1 MVAKWSEIFDT
12 GSLATRVHMSDYF
25 KVKINKE
32 NESSSDG
39 EQRVGIFEYV
49 VCDQPTP
56 TRWPTSTQAVPIW
69 LKDTLMKEE
78 VLKEYDIFTD
88 GSFDNELEPV
98 AFLLD
103 RKVKTISGA
112 AVVLAGTGQNWMNE
126 PIITVRI
133 QNDERVVV
141 SSAFPLE
148 LLAIVAGLR
157 IASMRPG
164 LRKSSQTAKRHS
176 SCYPL
181 QRSSTTGATR
191 QMWR

>member
-1 MVAKWSEIFDT
+1 M
-12 GSLATRVHMSDYF
+12 
-25 KVKINKE
+25 KINEE
-32 NESSSDG
+32 NEASSDG
-39 EQRVGIFEYV
+39 EQRVGRFEYG

-78 VLKEYDIFTD
+78 VLIEYDIFTD
-88 GSFDNELEPV
+88 GSFDKELEPV

-103 RKVKTISGA
+103 HEVKTISGA
-112 AVVLAGTGQNWMNE
+112 AVVLAGIGQNWMNE

-133 QNDERVVV
+133 QNDERVVA

-157 IASMRPG
+157 IASKRPG
-164 LRKSSQTAKRHS
+164 LRKIVTDCEAAL

-191 QMWR
+191 QTWR